1 MMIDTVH
8 IGAGSY
14 PEEPQELQEPQLHD
28 ELEVQELQEYLAD
41 EYYEIKRLEEME

>member
-14 PEEPQELQEPQLHD
+14 PEEPQTQEPQLQRT
-28 ELEVQELQEYLAD
+28 EEYLAD

>member
-14 PEEPQELQEPQLHD
+14 PEEPQTQEPK
-28 ELEVQELQEYLAD
+28 EPELQEYLAD

>member
-1 MMIDTVH
+1 MDTVH

-14 PEEPQELQEPQLHD
+14 PEPEEPQEP
-28 ELEVQELQEYLAD
+28 ELQRTEEYLAD